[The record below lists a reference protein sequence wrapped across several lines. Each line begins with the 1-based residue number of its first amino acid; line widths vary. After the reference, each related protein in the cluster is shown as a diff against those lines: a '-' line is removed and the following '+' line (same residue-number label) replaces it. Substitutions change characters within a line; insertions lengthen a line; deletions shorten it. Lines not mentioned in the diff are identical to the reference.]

1 MNDFY
6 IYIQNCEKKK
16 TKAKLV
22 HIHTH
27 THTGHIK
34 RELEPTEMRGNIG
47 NTSTCDVFDLDL
59 NIRNIENMWWDTSHF
74 ESIHNCSKP
83 PQHSRFSVFVI
94 SALLFF
100 SFSHTQWKRLKKTP
114 EREWPTKKKHRKIY
128 ECGAISRKHLLLG
141 WVFTVSCI

>member
-6 IYIQNCEKKK
+6 IYIRNCEKKK

-22 HIHTH
+22 HIHIHTH

-59 NIRNIENMWWDTSHF
+59 NIRNIENMW
-74 ESIHNCSKP
+74 
-83 PQHSRFSVFVI
+83 
-94 SALLFF
+94 
-100 SFSHTQWKRLKKTP
+100 
-114 EREWPTKKKHRKIY
+114 
-128 ECGAISRKHLLLG
+128 
-141 WVFTVSCI
+141 